1 MERGSRARP
10 RVLGAVL
17 PLMVQPVKLP
27 RMLPSTQDHQQVAWT
42 LPGKELCLLLMH
54 GCKSIRIRLF
64 HYRSVREE
72 NNFGVTF
79 MPATNKCFS
88 ISQYLSTGEQKMRCN
103 ECKQENV
110 SPSLPK
116 GSCRPRHS
124 FKQDSLQLKSTQG
137 NIFLGFIYY

>member
-1 MERGSRARP
+1 MERGSRAHP

-42 LPGKELCLLLMH
+42 LPGKELRLLLMH

-72 NNFGVTF
+72 NNSGVTF
-79 MPATNKCFS
+79 MPAMNKCFS
-88 ISQYLSTGEQKMRCN
+88 ISQFLSTGEQKMRCN
-103 ECKQENV
+103 ECKQENI

-137 NIFLGFIYY
+137 NIFLAFIYY